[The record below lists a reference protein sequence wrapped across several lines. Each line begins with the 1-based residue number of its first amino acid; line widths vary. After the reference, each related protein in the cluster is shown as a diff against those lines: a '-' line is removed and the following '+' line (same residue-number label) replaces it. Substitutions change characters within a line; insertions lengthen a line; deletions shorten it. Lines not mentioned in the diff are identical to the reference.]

1 MLPVYILT
9 GGEVFY
15 NITNAISAFFAS
27 SSWAIIIRWSLN
39 IAVISGMI
47 KFIGTKDLTKLIKWV
62 FLYLFILSVLVVPKR
77 SIQIIDLSDPTAH
90 YKVDNVPVGAAI
102 LFSFGTRIGFG
113 LAEVYDNFF
122 SAPDAVTYTKTG
134 FLFGANLI
142 RDSLNSNIND
152 PSIKINVNNYV
163 TNCVVGDIMLNHKY
177 SLEDL
182 LKSTDVLELITSNA
196 SPIRR
201 TIYKKN
207 NLSCKEAAVQINS
220 DFNEMFRKP
229 DSILSLLNP
238 GLNSSGIKENALR
251 SLLSESYSFFYDSSK
266 SAVNILK
273 SNVTNNAIRQGINS
287 FAGRQDDISGLI
299 MTTSENAQL
308 KARLNW
314 GISSKI
320 ATTYLPMLHTV
331 MILLLFGLF
340 PIIILLTVSD
350 TMGVKPLKLYALSLV
365 YLMSWLPL
373 YSILNYVM
381 VFYTKS
387 SLQDIVPNL
396 DNSNRIKII
405 LSDISM
411 IAGYLSLSIP
421 FLSLGL
427 VKGFSAVATNASSF
441 LTSTLSGA
449 SSQVSSSAMDG
460 NWSIGNVSTQNVQGF
475 KWDTNYNHA
484 SGAMTQQLSTGA
496 TRMMSTDGTM
506 GINTSAIQSHLAT
519 SGTVSRSYA
528 EQYMRAAKFAENW
541 ATSSQ
546 DGFNESGR
554 NLFSNLTQLQNALNQ
569 GGSYTKGYN
578 QDELA
583 SVKKTLTEAFGTI
596 KRYAQQNRV
605 SEEQAVNELNFKSR
619 EGHIKGSFGGG
630 ISAAGLVHIGAEIGG
645 SASSGSQSNLNH
657 NSAIQD
663 SRDKSNSSELAR
675 NWAYAM
681 DKLKSYKLSY
691 NGSETENHNQARIN
705 NIGSA
710 YEKAYS
716 SLKSINEA
724 KTVAYN
730 LTQESNKMTS
740 GNATITSN
748 LNNEFVKWLH
758 QNDPAKAEQILSNTS
773 DSGIAMERE
782 QLYQQ
787 FIAENTNGR
796 INHLMGNGE
805 MGQAYRNMY
814 DSKSRQ
820 IKEESGLK
828 DAYYNSGNIVSQENS
843 VNNQVIN
850 DGKKGIQNKNTN
862 LEKDYNL
869 NNGVNQDMLDDYQ
882 NKRTNEYN
890 QKAQQHNNAKA
901 DAEWIATKELINQ
914 GQSGNS
920 ASRMTKDVQNEQN
933 KLYNE
938 LKEGFNKK
946 DN

>member
-15 NITNAISAFFAS
+15 NITNAISAFFGS

-596 KRYAQQNRV
+596 TRYANQHNITEV
-605 SEEQAVNELNFKSR
+605 EAVNELNTKAR
-619 EGHIKGSFGGG
+619 EAHVDGSLGLGVSFGVGKVG
-630 ISAAGLVHIGAEIGG
+630 IGLGG
-645 SASSGSQSNLNH
+645 SASSGSNSELNY
-657 NSAIQD
+657 SSTDAD
-663 SRDKSNSSELAR
+663 SRDKSNSSDLAR

-681 DKLKSYKLSY
+681 DKLSSYKLSY
-691 NGSETENHNQARIN
+691 NGSETDNHNQARIN

-716 SLKSINEA
+716 SLKSYNEA
-724 KTVAYN
+724 KSVAYN

-748 LNNEFVKWLH
+748 LNNEFVKWVN
-758 QNDPAKAEQILSNTS
+758 QNNPAKAEQILSNTS

-820 IKEESGLK
+820 IKEETGLENM
-828 DAYYNSGNIVSQENS
+828 YYNSGNIVSQENS
-843 VNNQVIN
+843 ANNQAIN
-850 DGKKGIQNKNTN
+850 NGKKGIQNKNSN
-862 LEKDYNL
+862 LEDNYNL
-869 NNGVNQDMLDDYQ
+869 NNGVNQYMLDDYQ
-882 NKRTNEYN
+882 NKRTNEFN

-901 DAEWIATKELINQ
+901 DAEQLAEKERLNQ
-914 GQSGNS
+914 GQHGNS
-920 ASRMTKDVQNEQN
+920 ASVNSRYIQN
-933 KLYNE
+933 KKNKFY
-938 LKEGFNKK
+938 KESKNNF
-946 DN
+946 DNTDK